1 MLALFVWT
9 FQICIAFLLHER
21 MAVIPKTSKCKR
33 IEENFNATKI
43 ILDADNMDR
52 LRALDRNHRICVPEL
67 KLSKET
73 MEAFWDTQA
82 DAKFKITA

>member
-1 MLALFVWT
+1 
-9 FQICIAFLLHER
+9 

-33 IEENFNATKI
+33 VKENFNATKI
-43 ILDADNMDR
+43 ALDADDMGR

-82 DAKFKITA
+82 DAKFQITE